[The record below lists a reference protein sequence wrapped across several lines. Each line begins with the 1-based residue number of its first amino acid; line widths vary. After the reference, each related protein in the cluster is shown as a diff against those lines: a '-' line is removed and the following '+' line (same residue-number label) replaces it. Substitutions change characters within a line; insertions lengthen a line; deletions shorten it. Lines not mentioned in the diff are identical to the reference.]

1 MNSTCEKEKKEK
13 KSKVVADIGDGVVN
27 PVLIGTV
34 VWKLISSLTLMGV
47 RY

>member
-1 MNSTCEKEKKEK
+1 VNERGEKEKKEV

-27 PVLIGTV
+27 AVLIGTV